1 MPRPELPPQ
10 PDHTTAIRVIAF
22 VFLLVIAS
30 VVTVIYKWLG

>member
-10 PDHTTAIRVIAF
+10 PDHTTVIRVIAF